1 MIYVYQEYKVR
12 IKMGQEQQLQLKI
25 KFLIVLFLFL
35 GRGNFGKTLKCD
47 SQKFRNVVN
56 LQDIVHLKTL
66 KQQQQPQQRINCI

>member
-1 MIYVYQEYKVR
+1 MCTEYELTINIV
-12 IKMGQEQQLQLKI
+12 QEQQLQLKI